1 MASKIINLVETKITP
16 IIEKMGYEVVEIE
29 YAKKVDGM
37 NLTFYIDKVGGI
49 NIDDCEKVH
58 KAIDKPLDDLNPT
71 NDEKYILSVS
81 SVGLDR
87 PLKTDKDLKRNIG
100 KEIDIKL
107 YKPIDKKKE
116 FTGILIAFDNED
128 VIIKANEE
136 EIKLPK
142 NLIGNIVLHLEF

>member
-1 MASKIINLVETKITP
+1 MASKITNLVETKISP

-29 YAKKVDGM
+29 YAKKIDGM
-37 NLTFYIDKVGGI
+37 NLTFYINKVGGI

-71 NDEKYILSVS
+71 NEEKYILSVS
-81 SVGLDR
+81 SVGLDS

-107 YKPIDKKKE
+107 YKPINKYNDFNGIIVELDNKK
-116 FTGILIAFDNED
+116 
-128 VIIKANEE
+128 VIIKANEK
-136 EIKLPK
+136 EIKLPR